1 MIEEVLPERLEYAL
15 SILKDTGT
23 WFYQSLERLG
33 HILRRDWDMVLPIL
47 KNTGI

>member
-33 HILRRDWDMVLPIL
+33 HHFTERLGYGFTDS
-47 KNTGI
+47 